1 MELEELVNTEGR
13 EQEKEQVKPAM
24 SAFPL
29 QAAILKP
36 VQAGE
41 EYNVKQTFEL
51 DEHTFPMMP
60 ELIEHRRK

>member
-13 EQEKEQVKPAM
+13 EQEKEEVKPAV
-24 SAFPL
+24 SPFPL

-41 EYNVKQTFEL
+41 EYNVKQTFEF
-51 DEHTFPMMP
+51 DEPFPMMP